1 MPLNLFYM
9 KRKILFLLCFLPY
22 FLFAQ
27 QKHTLS
33 GYVYEKGS
41 MESLPAVT
49 IYLPDY
55 NISTYSNSY
64 GFYSIT
70 YPVTDSVTVI
80 YSYMGF
86 TVDTMRFASAPGLS
100 FNKTMNRTITLKT
113 VNVAAE
119 RRSTEVAQMST
130 HTISALEIK
139 SVPML
144 FGEKDLFKT
153 LLLLPGV
160 SSGTEGTSGIFVRG
174 GSPDQNLIILDEATI
189 YNASHLLGFF
199 SIFNGNAIKSAELI
213 KGGFPARYGGR
224 LSSVID
230 VTMKE
235 GNKQSYHGEGGIG
248 ILSGN
253 FMVEG
258 PIVKNKS
265 SFMVSGRRTWFD
277 LFTRPIMALATG
289 GTSVGYYFYDM
300 NAKLNYDF
308 GDKNKLYVSAY
319 FGRDKFS
326 MNFTDRDPESI
337 TKFNAGLFWQNGL
350 TTIRWNH
357 KFFNKL
363 FANLSF
369 IFTDYTMRTFQNY
382 SYVENKEKEFY
393 EMNFNSGIR
402 DYSLK
407 YDLTYIPNSMN
418 TILMGAMVTYHEA
431 RPSAVQIKAID
442 ANFKNTSLVQGLEY
456 ILYAEDE
463 INIKNKLRINPGFR
477 LNFFSVSQKTYVLP
491 EPRLSIGY
499 NFRKD
504 LIVKASYAMMNQYM
518 LLLSSSMIGLPTD
531 LWVPVTKNIRPQRS
545 QQVALGLAYEPKK
558 LGMTFSVEG
567 YYKKMDHIIAYL
579 PGASFLSDIE
589 DAMSGVVKENQN
601 LNWDS
606 KVTTGQ
612 GWSYGVEFLARR
624 TIGKFTGWVGYTL
637 SWSQQQFDELNFGK
651 KFWARN
657 DRRHDVSLVLM
668 YSPKKNINLSISWV
682 YATGN
687 ALTLPDESYQSLD
700 ISDILNT
707 YLDMHQDFSDRWGG
721 RWFFHAE
728 NFGSKNSFRMEAFHH
743 LDIAAQF
750 IKPHKKNKRFESI
763 FEVSIYNVYNHKNA
777 FIYVVRDYWD
787 PNEAFSRRR
796 LAKVTIF
803 PIIPS
808 FTYSFRF

>member
-1 MPLNLFYM
+1 MNKFFLILFY
-9 KRKILFLLCFLPY
+9 LFPCLLL
-22 FLFAQ
+22 AQ

-41 MESLPAVT
+41 METLPGVT

-55 NISTYSNSY
+55 NSSTYSNSY

-70 YPVTDSVTVI
+70 YPTADSVTVI

-86 TVDTMRFASAPGLS
+86 SVDTVRFASVPNLS
-100 FNKTMNRTITLKT
+100 FNKTMNKT
-113 VNVAAE
+113 VTLRTVSVAAE
-119 RRSTEVAQMST
+119 KKSTEVAQMST

-153 LLLLPGV
+153 LLLMPGV
-160 SSGTEGTSGIFVRG
+160 SSGTEGTSGIHVRG

-199 SIFNGNAIKSAELI
+199 SIFNGNAIKSADLV

-230 VTMKE
+230 VKMKE

-258 PIVKNKS
+258 PIVKYKS

-277 LFTRPIMALATG
+277 LLMRPIMAIRSDG
-289 GTSVGYYFYDM
+289 FSMGYYFYDL

-319 FGRDKFS
+319 FGRDRFVTSYKDNDSESKFS
-326 MNFTDRDPESI
+326 M
-337 TKFNAGLFWQNGL
+337 NAGLFWQNGL
-350 TTIRWNH
+350 TTVRWNH
-357 KFFNKL
+357 MFFNKL
-363 FANLSF
+363 FSNLSF
-369 IFTDYTMRTFQNY
+369 IFTDYTMNIFQNMSEEDKY
-382 SYVENKEKEFY
+382 EK
-393 EMNFNSGIR
+393 NSQSITSNSGIR

-418 TILMGAMVTYHEA
+418 TILMGALVTYHEA
-431 RPSAVQIKAID
+431 RPQAIQTKIG
-442 ANFKNTSLVQGLEY
+442 NFTSNQTSLSQGLEY
-456 ILYAEDE
+456 VLYVEDE
-463 INIKNKLRINPGFR
+463 INIKNKWRIHPGFR

-491 EPRLSIGY
+491 EPRLSVGY
-499 NFRKD
+499 NIRKD
-504 LIVKASYAMMNQYM
+504 LSLKASYAMMNQYM
-518 LLLSSSMIGLPTD
+518 LLLSSSTIGLPTD

-545 QQVALGLAYEPKK
+545 QQAALGLVYEPPK
-558 LGMTFSVEG
+558 LGMTFSMEG

-579 PGASFLSDIE
+579 PGASFLNDME
-589 DAMSGVVKENQN
+589 DALSGMATNKSLDWES
-601 LNWDS
+601 L
-606 KVTTGQ
+606 VTAGQ
-612 GWSYGVEFLARR
+612 GWAYGVEFMARKNV
-624 TIGKFTGWVGYTL
+624 GKFTGWAAYTL
-637 SWSQQQFDELNFGK
+637 SWSQQQFDDLNFGE
-651 KFWARN
+651 KFWARH
-657 DRRHDVSLVLM
+657 DRRHDLSLVLM
-668 YSPKKNINLSISWV
+668 YSPTKRINLSLSWV

-687 ALTLPDESYQSLD
+687 ALTLPEESYQTQTIND
-700 ISDILNT
+700 ILQKYSDIKHGT
-707 YLDMHQDFSDRWGG
+707 IPSI
-721 RWFFHAE
+721 WFNYAE
-728 NFGSKNSFRMEAFHH
+728 NFGNKNSFRMEPFHH
-743 LDIAAQF
+743 LDFSVQF

-763 FEVSIYNVYNHKNA
+763 FEVSVYNLYNHKNP
-777 FIYVVRDYWD
+777 FIYMTMNDHTLSSWD
-787 PNEAFSRRR
+787 DPFTTTRR
-796 LAKVTIF
+796 LAKMTIF

-808 FTYSFRF
+808 FSYSFRF